1 MWYLQDLM
9 NTVTRQIIFRAVVIF
24 LIGLL
29 IGYIVGCQ
37 TPYTDNFLGQGVSV
51 DDITNNL
58 DSHVEHGECV
68 TDGFDW
74 LCRGELH
81 IVTLEVIKEV
91 EVIREVQVP
100 VEVIKEIEIEKPI
113 TIKELYA
120 VIVEPNETIQT
131 PLGVIQTDA
140 KGEVVSAPEGVTVTS
155 VTVPSGTS
163 EINISQPQNPQEI
176 HTPPQDDG
184 DDADCRAGYVV
195 WLEADGESSG
205 VICSDYVVIDT
216 TTNKITFTGSDGEVD
231 TGDSVRNYTKV
242 EAGYTYEQASQRA
255 PAILGE

>member
-1 MWYLQDLM
+1 MQRLL
-9 NTVTRQIIFRAVVIF
+9 F
-24 LIGLL
+24 LIAFA
-29 IGYIVGCQ
+29 ISIIGCQ

-58 DSHVEHGECV
+58 DEYAEHGECI

-91 EVIREVQVP
+91 EVEVIREIKVP
-100 VEVIKEIEIEKPI
+100 VEVIKEIEKPI
-113 TIKELYA
+113 TIRELYA
-120 VIVEPNETIQT
+120 VIVEPHETIQT
-131 PLGVIQTDA
+131 PLGIIQTDA
-140 KGEVVSAPEGVTVTS
+140 TGEVVSAPEGVTVES
-155 VTVPSGTS
+155 VIIPNGTS
-163 EINISQPQNPQEI
+163 EIETPQPQK
-176 HTPPQDDG
+176 PPQNDDG
-184 DDADCRAGYVV
+184 DTGCRAGYVV

-231 TGDSVRNYTKV
+231 TGDTVHDYEKV
-242 EAGYTYEQASQRA
+242 ETGYTYEQASERA
-255 PAILGE
+255 PAILRE